1 MGRSKPNL
9 IHNPSFEL
17 EDQMEVS
24 VVVPVYNEQ
33 HMIKETIDTIKESFK
48 GSEIRYEIIA
58 VEDGSSDDTWEVLS
72 AIEDI
77 IIIRNKKNSGYGY
90 SIKKGMKVAKYK
102 NIFITD
108 ADGTYP
114 NERMPE
120 FVRYFHD
127 NNLDMLVGR
136 RDRKNIP
143 LIRRPPKAF
152 LRKFASYISGFD
164 IPDLNSGFRMFRKDY
179 AIAFSKML
187 PDGFSLT
194 STITLSFFSEKLDID
209 YVPIKYGKREGKSK
223 IRPIKDT
230 MAFFHLIWKTVFY
243 FNPLK
248 IFLPL
253 SILLFLSAL
262 GIFSYSFFKLEK
274 VMDITTIVLLLTSV
288 QIFCI
293 GLVAD
298 LIVKRGNI

>member
-1 MGRSKPNL
+1 
-9 IHNPSFEL
+9 
-17 EDQMEVS
+17 MEVS
-24 VVVPVYNEQ
+24 VVVPVYNEEY
-33 HMIKETIDTIKESFK
+33 MIKETIETIKETFK
-48 GSEIRYEIIA
+48 DSDIDYEIIA
-58 VEDGSSDDTWEVLS
+58 VEDGSSDNTLEVLYD
-72 AIEDI
+72 IEGI
-77 IIIRNKKNSGYGY
+77 ITVRNRKNSGYGY
-90 SIKKGMKVAKYK
+90 SIKKGMKIANYK

-114 NERMPE
+114 NHRMSE
-120 FVRYFHD
+120 FVHYFHD

-136 RDRKNIP
+136 RERKNIP

-152 LRKFASYISGFD
+152 LRKFASYISGFN

-179 AIAFSKML
+179 ALSFAKML

-194 STITLSFFSEKLDID
+194 STITLSFFSERLDVD
-209 YVPIKYGKREGKSK
+209 YIPIEYGRREGKSK
-223 IRPIKDT
+223 IRPIQDT
-230 MAFFHLIWKTVFY
+230 MAFFNLIWKTVFY

-253 SILLFLSAL
+253 SILLFLSAF
-262 GIFSYSFFKLEK
+262 GIFLYSYFNLGR